1 MKILVV
7 GNGAREHVIAES
19 LKKSRHD
26 PELVVYGNR
35 VNPGMKELSVDYQV
49 GDIMDLEAI
58 KAFAERTK
66 PDFAVIGQDDPI
78 ANGTADML
86 ETIGIE
92 SMAPKKSLARLESSK
107 SFTRDLLAKYNIP
120 GNPDFRVFRQE
131 DENVAEEIE
140 KYILEDLEG
149 EFVVKAD
156 GLCGGKGVKV
166 VGDHL
171 KDAIEGVS
179 YAMECLLE
187 DGFVIVEE
195 KFIGQEFS
203 LMSFADGKTVIDMPV
218 IQDHKRAYEGDKG
231 PNTGGMGT
239 YNYAGNLPFL
249 EDDDLEEA
257 HNITVKVMEALEM
270 ECGEFFKGIMYGGFI
285 ATKKGVKLI
294 EYNARFGDPEAMNAL
309 PLLETDFVDV
319 CLAVIN
325 GTLSDLDVKFSN
337 KATVCKYVVPEGY
350 PENPVKGEKV
360 EIGQIPE
367 GCLMYYAAV
376 DKKDDGIYMSTSRAI
391 AFVGVA
397 DTIEEA
403 EQTAQK
409 GVEAVS
415 GKVFYRKDI
424 GTKELIDLRIEM
436 MKEIRAA

>member
-26 PELVVYGNR
+26 PDLIVYGNR
-35 VNPGMKELSVDYQV
+35 INPGMQELSVDYRV
-49 GDIMDLEAI
+49 GSIMDLKTI
-58 KAFAERTK
+58 KTYAEEHK
-66 PDFAVIGQDDPI
+66 PDFAVVGPDDPI
-78 ANGTADML
+78 ANGTADIL
-86 ETIGIE
+86 ETVGVK
-92 SMAPKKSLARLESSK
+92 SLAPKKSLARLESSK
-107 SFTRDLLAKYNIP
+107 SFTRNLLSKYEIP
-120 GNPDFRVFRQE
+120 GNPDFRVFKK
-131 DENVAEEIE
+131 DDVNVAEEIE
-140 KYILEDLEG
+140 KYITENLEG

-171 KDAIEGVS
+171 KNIKEGVI

-187 DGFVIVEE
+187 DGFVIIEE

-203 LMSFADGKTVIDMPV
+203 LMSFVDGKIVVDMPA

-239 YNYAGNLPFL
+239 YNYPGNLPFL
-249 EDDDLEEA
+249 TDQNLRDA
-257 HNITVKVMEALEM
+257 HNITVKVMKALEV

-319 CLAVIN
+319 CLAIIS
-325 GTLSDLDVKFSN
+325 GKLADLEVKFAN

-350 PENPVKGEKV
+350 PDNPIKGEKV
-360 EIGQIPE
+360 EIGEIPE

-376 DKKDDGIYMSTSRAI
+376 DKKEDGIYMSTSRAI
-391 AFVGVA
+391 AMVGLA
-397 DTIEEA
+397 DSIEKA
-403 EQTAQK
+403 EGIAQK
-409 GVEAVS
+409 GVESVS

-424 GTKELIDLRIEM
+424 GTKKLIDLRIKM
-436 MKEIRAA
+436 MEEIRN

>member
-7 GNGAREHVIAES
+7 GNGAREHVIAET
-19 LKKSRHD
+19 LKKSRHN

-35 VNPGMKELSVDYQV
+35 LNPGMKDLSVDYMV
-49 GDIMDLEAI
+49 GDIMDLDAI
-58 KAFAERTK
+58 KAYAEKQK
-66 PDFAVIGQDDPI
+66 PDFALIGQDDPI
-78 ANGTADML
+78 ANGTADVL
-86 ETIGIE
+86 EKIGIP

-107 SFTRDLLAKYNIP
+107 SFTRDLLKKYNIP
-120 GNPDFRVFRQE
+120 GNPDFRIFRK
-131 DENVAEEIE
+131 DDLNVAEEIE
-140 KYILEDLEG
+140 NYIVEDLEG

-171 KDAIEGVS
+171 KDEKEGVA
-179 YAMECLLE
+179 YAMDCLLD

-195 KFIGQEFS
+195 KFVGQEFS
-203 LMSFADGKTVIDMPV
+203 LMSFADGKSIVDMPV

-239 YNYAGNLPFL
+239 YNYPGNLPFL
-249 EDDDLEEA
+249 TEEDLEDA
-257 HNITVKVMEALEM
+257 HKITLEVMKALEI
-270 ECGEFFKGIMYGGFI
+270 ECGEYFKGIMYGGFI
-285 ATKKGVKLI
+285 ATKRGVKLI

-309 PLLETDFVDV
+309 PLLKTDFVDV
-319 CLAVIN
+319 CLAVID
-325 GTLSDLDVKFSN
+325 GTLADLDVEFFN

-350 PENPVKGEKV
+350 PDNPVKGEKV
-360 EIGQIPE
+360 EIGDIPE

-391 AFVGVA
+391 ALVGVA

-403 EQTAQK
+403 EKIAQE
-409 GVEAVS
+409 GVEAIS
-415 GKVFYRKDI
+415 GKVFFRKDI
-424 GTKELIDLRIEM
+424 GTKELIDLRIKM
-436 MKEIRAA
+436 MEEIRG

>member
-1 MKILVV
+1 MKILIV

-19 LKKSRHD
+19 LKKSVHN
-26 PELVVYGNR
+26 PELIVYGNR
-35 VNPGMKELSVDYQV
+35 VNPGMKDLSVDYHV
-49 GDIMDLEAI
+49 GNLMDLEEI
-58 KAFAERTK
+58 KAFAEK
-66 PDFAVIGQDDPI
+66 HDLDFAVIGPDDQI
-78 ANGTADML
+78 ANGTADIL
-86 ETIGIE
+86 ETIGVK

-107 SFTRDLLAKYNIP
+107 SFTRDLLAKYNIE
-120 GNPDFRVFRQE
+120 GNPDFRIFKKD

-140 KYILEDLEG
+140 KYITEDLEG

-171 KDAIEGVS
+171 KDEKEGVV
-179 YAMECLLE
+179 YAMECLLD

-203 LMSFADGKTVIDMPV
+203 LMSFADGKSVVDMPP

-239 YNYAGNLPFL
+239 YNYPENLPFL
-249 EDDDLEEA
+249 IEQDLKDA
-257 HNITVKVMEALEM
+257 HEITVKVMEALEA
-270 ECGEFFKGIMYGGFI
+270 ECGEYFKGIMYGGFI

-325 GTLSDLDVKFSN
+325 GTLADLDLKFS
-337 KATVCKYVVPEGY
+337 KKSTVCKYVVPEGY

-360 EIGQIPE
+360 EIGKIPE

-391 AFVGVA
+391 ALVGVA

-403 EQTAQK
+403 EKIAQK
-409 GVEAVS
+409 GVESIS
-415 GKVFYRKDI
+415 GKVFSRKDI
-424 GTKELIDLRIEM
+424 GTKELIDLRIKM
-436 MKEIRAA
+436 MEEIRG